1 MIRHQATYEPGV
13 LSVSDLC
20 NEFSAGKGLAFR
32 LEQHL
37 VDDDKGIVTSAVA
50 CHDLSVASLGDFGT
64 LRNEGGGL

>member
-1 MIRHQATYEPGV
+1 MIRYQATCELGG
-13 LSVSDLC
+13 LSVADLC
-20 NEFSAGKGLAFR
+20 AESNAGKGLAFR

-37 VDDDKGIVTSAVA
+37 VDNDKRIVTVA